1 MVLDV
6 AGPVEPRGTRLT
18 PSREPSD
25 PFARAKSPETTRPT
39 TLVDGPD
46 GWAAEATP
54 SLGGAAAF
62 VSPSGKF
69 DDDVGLRLAPDEAP
83 SVALA
88 LLRAALFVAAH
99 VGNGPAPAT
108 GARRSRAPRGVRVP
122 RSWWREICAPIDEL
136 SAHASN
142 RRPALKNADCRVS
155 TPGVV
160 LEAPEASRDG
170 AVRRGEAAP
179 QRALGLVPAQARGW
193 RVSATS

>member
-6 AGPVEPRGTRLT
+6 VGSVEPRGPRLT

-39 TLVDGPD
+39 TLVDGAS
-46 GWAAEATP
+46 GWAAETTH
-54 SLGGAAAF
+54 SVGGVAAL

-69 DDDVGLRLAPDEAP
+69 DDDGGPRVAPDEVL

-108 GARRSRAPRGVRVP
+108 EAR
-122 RSWWREICAPIDEL
+122 
-136 SAHASN
+136 
-142 RRPALKNADCRVS
+142 
-155 TPGVV
+155 
-160 LEAPEASRDG
+160 
-170 AVRRGEAAP
+170 
-179 QRALGLVPAQARGW
+179 
-193 RVSATS
+193 